1 MAARREG
8 DRRLK
13 GMATGVLHLSFLQI
27 LIGALV
33 AGIDAGRNFP
43 DWPFMAGGF
52 LPPNMWAI
60 EPVWRNLFE
69 NDGTV
74 QFIHR
79 MVGYLLLLV
88 GAVAWLAGRRS
99 ARDVTRGAFHAMM
112 LMLVLQIGLG
122 IVTVLYSAPW
132 HFAILHQF
140 GAVVL
145 IVLILRARFYAMYPV
160 RQIVKGA

>member
-1 MAARREG
+1 
-8 DRRLK
+8 
-13 GMATGVLHLSFLQI
+13 
-27 LIGALV
+27 
-33 AGIDAGRNFP
+33 
-43 DWPFMAGGF
+43 
-52 LPPNMWAI
+52 MWAI
-60 EPVWRNLFE
+60 EPAWRNLFE

-88 GAVAWLAGRRS
+88 GAVAWVAGRKS

-112 LMLVLQIGLG
+112 LMLVLQVVLG

-132 HFAILHQF
+132 YFAILHQF

-145 IVLILRARFYAMYPV
+145 IVMILRARFYAMYPV
-160 RQIVKGA
+160 RQSVKGARA